1 MAVPKKRQSKSKKNS
16 RAATWINKANKQA
29 KFAFSLANSILK
41 GKINS
46 SFIYNI
52 ENLEKI
58 KDISKLSN

>member
-46 SFIYNI
+46 FIYNV

-58 KDISKLSN
+58 KDNSELSN

>member
-41 GKINS
+41 GKIS
-46 SFIYNI
+46 SFIYNTK
-52 ENLEKI
+52 NLEKI
-58 KDISKLSN
+58 EDNSQISN